1 MRLSPQP
8 AVLMLACSTLKGVS
22 DGCLT
27 GAGAWNLE
35 PLTSLLALVG
45 LAASAGLVALA
56 VLGAA
61 SAGPGLTV
69 SLCLTALPPLLDF
82 K

>member
-8 AVLMLACSTLKGVS
+8 AVLMLAV
-22 DGCLT
+22 LT
-27 GAGAWNLE
+27 GAGAWNLA

-45 LAASAGLVALA
+45 FAASAGLAELA

-61 SAGPGLTV
+61 IAGAGLTV
-69 SLCLTALPPLLDF
+69 SLCLAALLPLLDF
-82 K
+82 E